1 MPGGYGGL
9 DIYKCTKL
17 ADGRWSSPINLG
29 DRVNTSEHESYPFML
44 GNDLYFASKGHV
56 GFGGYDLFKCTIGV
70 NSTISVAQNIGK
82 PFNSSK
88 DDVALI
94 L

>member
-1 MPGGYGGL
+1 MLYFVSDMPGGYGGL

-44 GNDLYFASKGHV
+44 GNYFIPQQFSIEV
-56 GFGGYDLFKCTIGV
+56 ILVICI
-70 NSTISVAQNIGK
+70 
-82 PFNSSK
+82 
-88 DDVALI
+88 ALI
-94 L
+94 LSIRLIKRGRDARFQ